1 MCVLWA
7 LCICTVAFIKKKKEK
22 LVDEFVLV
30 VWGGEWQFV
39 SSYDA
44 VI

>member
-7 LCICTVAFIKKKKEK
+7 LCICTVALIYKVVGK
-22 LVDEFVLV
+22 LVLV
-30 VWGGEWQFV
+30 VWRGEWQFI
-39 SSYDA
+39 SSDDA